1 MEDAQ
6 RLLGAWVQ
14 AWGQMG
20 GLPELFDMA
29 AQESHPLQ
37 KVPWSAIVLQLT
49 YTLSVARLLYRDMT
63 DLARIPSCMH
73 LCTRVMIELEHNDV
87 LDID

>member
-29 AQESHPLQ
+29 AQERHPLQ
-37 KVPWSAIVLQLT
+37 KVPWSALRLQLT
-49 YTLSVARLLYRDMT
+49 YTLSVAGLLYRDRT
-63 DLARIPSCMH
+63 GLACIPSCMH
-73 LCTRVMIELEHNDV
+73 MCHH
-87 LDID
+87 